1 MAKQDLNLGTVAND
15 HTGDSI
21 RVAGGKIN
29 NNFAELYAALGN
41 GSILTVS
48 NVAKTGSYNDL
59 LDKPAFNGFNIVSVP
74 TSLTSPGSPRDVAIG
89 AIDNINYLFVCTSTD
104 TWKII
109 PLRDDPLVQVSAPN
123 NLYGKLGDRAGLVA
137 YDANNFYYCIAD
149 YVDNSTNI
157 WKTIPWGGG
166 GSSFDQDLNTTDSVK
181 FNSLSLGATQTIDPA
196 LGVVVDPNYALGIGL
211 SINSGY
217 DENNDV
223 SGNLEIFVPEA
234 NERGSIILDAADIII
249 NADLTTSSNFYIG
262 SNSINNDEDG
272 NLQITSNA
280 RLNLSSSTVVNIEV
294 DSGEKSWQFDDSGA
308 IVSSNGI
315 SITTTGM
322 TGPSFGINV
331 PDSIT
336 GNDALFLFDTE
347 MHGHP
352 AIVFPDGS
360 SQFYAW
366 GGGVVRDVPAS
377 SIGSAGEKQ
386 GDIAFDNT
394 YFYYCSADVPTAEST
409 MMTVLASSGIGAYVD
424 RADYDG
430 DLVADFTA
438 NPTGWTFNG
447 QEITDISTSVV
458 GGTTY
463 QLLSSTNWSVGNGI
477 DYELV
482 SPEPDPVDVWKRIA
496 WSNDTW

>member
-1 MAKQDLNLGTVAND
+1 MAKKTLGLGTTAND
-15 HTGDSI
+15 HTGDSL
-21 RVAGGKIN
+21 RVAAGKIN
-29 NNFAELYAALGN
+29 DNFNEIYTAFGN
-41 GSILTVS
+41 GSVLTALAD
-48 NVAKTGSYNDL
+48 VATTGSFTDL
-59 LDKPAFNGFNIVSVP
+59 TDIPP
-74 TSLTSPGSPRDVAIG
+74 TAPELVAPPVSLTATGEVGQISWNA
-89 AIDNINYLFVCTSTD
+89 
-104 TWKII
+104 
-109 PLRDDPLVQVSAPN
+109 N
-123 NLYGKLGDRAGLVA
+123 NLYVCVNENVWKSVPLD
-137 YDANNFYYCIAD
+137 IASQ
-149 YVDNSTNI
+149 V
-157 WKTIPWGGG
+157 P
-166 GSSFDQDLNTTDSVK
+166 SFDQDLNTTDSVK

-360 SQFYAW
+360 AQFYAW

-377 SIGSAGEKQ
+377 SHGTAGEKR